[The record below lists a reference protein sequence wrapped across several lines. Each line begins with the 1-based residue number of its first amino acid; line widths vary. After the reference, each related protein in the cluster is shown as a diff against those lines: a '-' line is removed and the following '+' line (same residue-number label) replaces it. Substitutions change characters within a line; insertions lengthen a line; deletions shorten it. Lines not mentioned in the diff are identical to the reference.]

1 MTSWLFVIGAF
12 LIGCNETKKA
22 NVEPAGTTSH
32 YTTSHSAMPNQ
43 IEVGS
48 TLDGKYRIVKML
60 GSVGDFDV
68 LAAEHATI
76 EKSYVVMTPSPRAG
90 SGAGAALNDA
100 AKRQAERGVSGEISV
115 DDLGTTPTGTAY
127 VVIGATDEQVKQLLS
142 GSIKLGG

>member
-1 MTSWLFVIGAF
+1 MSSWLIVVVA
-12 LIGCNETKKA
+12 LLVIGCNENKTV
-22 NVEPAGTTSH
+22 NVDPAGKTSH
-32 YTTSHSAMPNQ
+32 PAMPNQ

-48 TLDGKYRIVKML
+48 TLDGKYRIVKKL
-60 GSVGDFDV
+60 GAVGELDV

-100 AKRQAERGVSGEISV
+100 AKRQAARGVPGEISV

-127 VVIGATDEQVKQLLS
+127 VVLGATDEQVKQLLT